1 MALLKLTSA
10 LVLVASAS
18 AAVVVDLQPHGDHSI
33 RVRVAP
39 EGGAITDPPAM
50 ALLYTPPPLSTAT
63 SRGPNSLING
73 NLKVEIDPS
82 NGFVTATRVTDGKV
96 LLEQTA
102 LTFSAPYN
110 SLLNT
115 PLEGTKQGSVRTVA
129 AFKGIATEKIV
140 GFGEHRTGTIGRKPY
155 SKVFAESQLYDHSQ
169 GSDAS
174 IPWYAS
180 DSGYGFVWNLPSY
193 GTVNVTDTAIEWSSD
208 ASLNEDI
215 WITTTSATD
224 PPVGKSVFAELM
236 HHYVD
241 AVGHAAKM
249 PTYSTGFIQC
259 KDRYRNQSQ
268 VLDVARGYVSRGL
281 PISVIVIDWMHWVH
295 QGDWQFNKECW
306 PDVQAMVDELQTMGI
321 TLMVTFWPF
330 QSRESIHWTEFE
342 SNGYLVP
349 RLNGTLES
357 WDGGDQYLY
366 DPFNPDARKAVF
378 QKFMEGYGKYGIKTI
393 WIDAAEPERMDD
405 KNVGNWRYHLGTDA
419 EIGGAWVQQHTRMI
433 ADGMLSIGIKPEDY
447 FVRVLF
453 RLDLSQCPE
462 SQEYVR
468 AADSASTCVGRNV
481 AALCCVMVWRHCV
494 HL

>member
-1 MALLKLTSA
+1 MLACRA
-10 LVLVASAS
+10 
-18 AAVVVDLQPHGDHSI
+18 PH
-33 RVRVAP
+33 V
-39 EGGAITDPPAM
+39 
-50 ALLYTPPPLSTAT
+50 PPLPLT
-63 SRGPNSLING
+63 RCPG
-73 NLKVEIDPS
+73 N
-82 NGFVTATRVTDGKV
+82 A
-96 LLEQTA
+96 QTA
-102 LTFSAPYN
+102 LTFSTPYN
-110 SLLNT
+110 SLTNT
-115 PLEGTKQGSVRTVA
+115 PLEGTKEGSVRTVA

-193 GTVNVTDTAIEWSSD
+193 GTVNVTDTSIEWSSD
-208 ASLNEDI
+208 ASMNQDI

-306 PDVQAMVDELQTMGI
+306 PDVQAMVDELQTLGI

-349 RLNGTLES
+349 RLNGTLDS

-393 WIDAAEPERMDD
+393 WIDAAEPERFGD
-405 KNVGNWRYHLGTDA
+405 KDVGDWRFHAGTDA
-419 EIGGAWVQQHTRMI
+419 EVGGAWVQQHTRMI
-433 ADGMLSIGIKPEDY
+433 ADGMLSIGIQPEDY
-447 FVRVLF
+447 FVRLGLCLECTDRPASQTHLLACCRF
-453 RLDLSQCPE
+453 CLGMRGQERGRTLLHCGLATLSPP
-462 SQEYVR
+462 
-468 AADSASTCVGRNV
+468 STS
-481 AALCCVMVWRHCV
+481 
-494 HL
+494 